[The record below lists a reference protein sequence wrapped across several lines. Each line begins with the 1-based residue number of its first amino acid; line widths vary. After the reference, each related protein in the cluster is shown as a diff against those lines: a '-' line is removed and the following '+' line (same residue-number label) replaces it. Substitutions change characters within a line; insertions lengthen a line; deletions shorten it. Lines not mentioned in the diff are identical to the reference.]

1 MTKELKLKESEF
13 ILYTSPDGE
22 IKVDVFFQDE
32 TVWLTQ
38 KKMSELFDVDRSVIT
53 KHLQNIFESNE
64 LKEESVSAKIAH
76 AASDGKTYQIQF
88 YNLDAIISVGY
99 RVNSTRATQFRIWA
113 TRTLRDYIVKGFA
126 IDETRLKNGS
136 HFGKD
141 YFDELLE
148 KIREI

>member
-53 KHLQNIFESNE
+53 KHY
-64 LKEESVSAKIAH
+64 
-76 AASDGKTYQIQF
+76 KTY
-88 YNLDAIISVGY
+88 
-99 RVNSTRATQFRIWA
+99 
-113 TRTLRDYIVKGFA
+113 
-126 IDETRLKNGS
+126 LKAMN
-136 HFGKD
+136 
-141 YFDELLE
+141 
-148 KIREI
+148 